1 MDEIKSKLFYEP
13 KNGYD
18 LIDAAEHVAV
28 EDYCRGEETGGHEGK
43 IAPRYRKR
51 DVIHGTAEPRHKQL
65 RAVKILSVKAVAEL
79 RCAAKRTAYKYRV
92 FIIGYSHTYS

>member
-28 EDYCRGEETGGHEGK
+28 EDYCRGYMEFLNT
-43 IAPRYRKR
+43 
-51 DVIHGTAEPRHKQL
+51 
-65 RAVKILSVKAVAEL
+65 S
-79 RCAAKRTAYKYRV
+79 RTER
-92 FIIGYSHTYS
+92 

>member
-28 EDYCRGEETGGHEGK
+28 EDYCRGYMEFLNTSRTERE
-43 IAPRYRKR
+43 
-51 DVIHGTAEPRHKQL
+51 
-65 RAVKILSVKAVAEL
+65 AVANAIAMAKENGARRL
-79 RCAAKRTAYKYRV
+79 SSPLSASTVSQAAR
-92 FIIGYSHTYS
+92 